1 MNISKKAKTPVAL
14 QLWSVREEIKRDF
27 AATVAEVARMGYSGV
42 ELAGYGNLDARGVK
56 NALDA
61 AGLAVVGMHTMFAS
75 VATDPTAIISDALLL
90 GSKYVACAWWPPE
103 HYVSAAAC
111 ERIGE
116 QLGEVGRTFRSYG
129 IRFGFH
135 NHNNEFKVFDGRPAF
150 DWILGAAE
158 PRDLFAEVDVYWV
171 NYAGYSPGKF
181 IRDQGARIP
190 LIHLK
195 DELELGKGP
204 VNFDEVFAAAD
215 AVGAVEWYVVEQ
227 EKFSHPPLKSVE
239 LCIEQ
244 MRAWGR
250 A

>member
-135 NHNNEFKVFDGRPAF
+135 NHNNEFKLFDGRPAF

-158 PRDLFAEVDVYWV
+158 PRDLFA
-171 NYAGYSPGKF
+171 
-181 IRDQGARIP
+181 
-190 LIHLK
+190 
-195 DELELGKGP
+195 
-204 VNFDEVFAAAD
+204 
-215 AVGAVEWYVVEQ
+215 
-227 EKFSHPPLKSVE
+227 
-239 LCIEQ
+239 
-244 MRAWGR
+244 
-250 A
+250 